1 MRIAVDFTAGVRQP
15 AGVGRYTRGLV
26 RALAV
31 AADADDEDHSLTLLW
46 SGPKRIPLP
55 DNWPG
60 VTTRRLPLDERWMT
74 VALQRL
80 RLPFPA
86 DMYAGGADVLYS
98 SDFALAPRWHAPG
111 VVTIHDLSYV
121 LFPDTHFPPLRRYLE
136 KTVPRSVRA
145 ASLVLAD
152 SDQTRRDVIN
162 HLGAD
167 PAKVLTVLSAPDD
180 VFKPATMASIEA
192 VQAKWNVGGDYV
204 ISVGTIQP
212 RKNLPVIFEALRQ
225 LPDSVRL
232 VHVGRP
238 GWLCDPIFEALDR
251 SGVKD
256 RVAIL
261 SGVDDDDLAALYGG
275 AIACVFPSV
284 YEGFG
289 LPCVEAMACGVPVI
303 ASHGGSL
310 AEVVQDAGI
319 IVDPFDSEAIASGVR
334 RLMED
339 REFRTDL
346 IRRGHAQASS
356 FSWDESGRK
365 VLEAFK
371 GIVGR

>member
-26 RALAV
+26 RALAT
-31 AADADDEDHSLTLLW
+31 AADVDGEDHSLTLLW

-55 DNWPG
+55 ENWPG
-60 VTTRRLPLDERWMT
+60 VSTRRLPLDERWMT

-80 RLPFPA
+80 RLPFPT
-86 DMYAGGADVLYS
+86 DLYAGGADIFYS
-98 SDFALAPRWHAPG
+98 SDFALAPRWRAPG

-121 LFPDTHFPPLRRYLE
+121 LLPDTHFPPLRRYLE
-136 KTVPRSVRA
+136 TTVPRSVRA

-152 SDQTRRDVIN
+152 SEQTRRDVIE

-180 VFKPATMASIEA
+180 VFKPATKESIEA

-212 RKNLPVIFEALRQ
+212 RKNLPVIFDALCR
-225 LPDSVRL
+225 LPDSVRM

-238 GWLCDPIFEALDR
+238 GWLCDPIFEALER
-251 SGVKD
+251 SGVND
-256 RVAIL
+256 RVTIL
-261 SGVDDDDLAALYGG
+261 SGVDDQDLAALYGG
-275 AIACVFPSV
+275 AVACVFPSL

-319 IVDPFDSEAIASGVR
+319 IVDPFDSEAIAIGVK

-339 REFRTDL
+339 REFRSDL
-346 IRRGHAQASS
+346 IVRGHLQAAS
-356 FSWDESGRK
+356 FRWEESGRK
-365 VLEAFK
+365 VLEAFR

>member
-26 RALAV
+26 RALSL
-31 AADADDEDHSLTLLW
+31 AAAADDEDHSLTLLW

-55 DNWPG
+55 NDWPG

-74 VALQRL
+74 VAWQRL
-80 RLPFPA
+80 HLPFPA
-86 DMYAGGADVLYS
+86 DLYAGGADIVYS
-98 SDFALAPRWHAPG
+98 SDFALAPRWRAPG

-136 KTVPRSVRA
+136 TTVPRSVRA

-180 VFKPATMASIEA
+180 VFKPAMPALIEA
-192 VQAKWNVGGDYV
+192 VQAKWNVAGHYV

-225 LPDSVRL
+225 LPETVRM

-256 RVAIL
+256 RVSIL

-275 AIACVFPSV
+275 AVACVFPSV

-310 AEVVQDAGI
+310 AEVVQEAGI
-319 IVDPFDSEAIASGVR
+319 IVDPFDSGAIAKGVE

-339 REFRTDL
+339 PEFRSAM
-346 IRRGHAQASS
+346 IARGHTQASL
-356 FSWDESGRK
+356 FRWDDSGRK

-371 GIVGR
+371 DVVGR

>member
-1 MRIAVDFTAGVRQP
+1 MRIAIDFTAGVRQP

-26 RALAV
+26 RALAH
-31 AADADDEDHSLTLLW
+31 AADDDYEDHSLTLLW
-46 SGPKRIPLP
+46 SGRKRMQLP
-55 DNWPG
+55 ANWPG
-60 VTTRRLPLDERWMT
+60 VTTRQLPLDERWMT
-74 VALQRL
+74 VAVQRL

-86 DMYAGGADVLYS
+86 DLYAGGADILYS
-98 SDFALAPRWHAPG
+98 PDFALAPRWRAPG

-121 LFPDTHFPPLRRYLE
+121 LFPDTHFPPLRKYLE
-136 KTVPRSVRA
+136 NTVPRSVRA

-162 HLGAD
+162 HLGTD

-180 VFKPATMASIEA
+180 VFKPATLASIEA
-192 VQAKWNVGGDYV
+192 VLAKWNVGGDYV

-225 LPDSVRL
+225 LPDSVRM

-256 RVAIL
+256 RVTIL

-275 AIACVFPSV
+275 AVACVFPSV

-319 IVDPFDSEAIASGVR
+319 IVDPFDSKAIATGVR

-339 REFRTDL
+339 SEFRSDL
-346 IRRGHAQASS
+346 IRRGHAQASL
-356 FSWDESGRK
+356 FRWDESGLK

-371 GIVGR
+371 DIVGR

>member
-26 RALAV
+26 RALAI
-31 AADADDEDHSLTLLW
+31 AADEDGEDHSLTLLW

-55 DNWPG
+55 VNWPG
-60 VTTRRLPLDERWMT
+60 VSTRRLPLDERWMT
-74 VALQRL
+74 IALHRL
-80 RLPFPA
+80 RLPFPT
-86 DMYAGGADVLYS
+86 DLYAGGADIFYS
-98 SDFALAPRWHAPG
+98 SDFALAPRLRSPG

-136 KTVPRSVRA
+136 TTVPRSVRA

-152 SDQTRRDVIN
+152 SDQTRSDVIN

-167 PAKVLTVLSAPDD
+167 PAKVLTVLSAPDE
-180 VFKPATMASIEA
+180 VFKPARVASIEA
-192 VQAKWNVGGDYV
+192 VKARWKVGGDYV

-225 LPDSVRL
+225 LPDTLRM

-238 GWLCDPIFEALDR
+238 GWLCDPIFEALER
-251 SGVKD
+251 SGVKE
-256 RVAIL
+256 RVTIL

-275 AIACVFPSV
+275 AVACVFPSV

-289 LPCVEAMACGVPVI
+289 LPAVEAMACGVPVI

-319 IVDPFDSEAIASGVR
+319 IVDPFDSEAIAIGVR

-339 REFRTDL
+339 RGFRSDL
-346 IRRGHAQASS
+346 IVRGHAQSAS
-356 FSWDESGRK
+356 FRWEESGRK
-365 VLEAFK
+365 VLKAFK
-371 GIVGR
+371 GIAYR